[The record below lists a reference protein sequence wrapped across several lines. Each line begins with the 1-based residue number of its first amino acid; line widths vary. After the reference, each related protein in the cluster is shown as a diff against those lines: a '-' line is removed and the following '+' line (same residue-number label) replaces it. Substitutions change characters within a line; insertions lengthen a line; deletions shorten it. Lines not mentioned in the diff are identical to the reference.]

1 MWRTVLRGEELWG
14 RWTAS
19 GGGEGGSLGEGGIS
33 DTEEVGSAKKEKRK
47 KSRTYVAGILLTN

>member
-33 DTEEVGSAKKEKRK
+33 DTEEVGSAKKEK
-47 KSRTYVAGILLTN
+47 SLVPIAGILLTN